1 MPGSRFSDFALTVSP
16 NNLGRH
22 LMKTL
27 LFASLTLA
35 ALALPATAQD
45 RHKPMYVTPAE
56 AAKLTAKVVGG
67 VSTHFLAPAS
77 GHLTARDAYGQELVY
92 RTASGVP
99 EVHANWADHFVV
111 TEGEATLVVGGTVV
125 GEHETGPGEKRGT
138 SITGGT
144 SYALTPGTSITVPP
158 GVPHWTVLKPGA
170 HFRAVVFK
178 LKD

>member
-1 MPGSRFSDFALTVSP
+1 
-16 NNLGRH
+16 
-22 LMKTL
+22 
-27 LFASLTLA
+27 
-35 ALALPATAQD
+35 
-45 RHKPMYVTPAE
+45 
-56 AAKLTAKVVGG
+56 
-67 VSTHFLAPAS
+67 
-77 GHLTARDAYGQELVY
+77 
-92 RTASGVP
+92 
-99 EVHANWADHFVV
+99 
-111 TEGEATLVVGGTVV
+111 VV

>member
-1 MPGSRFSDFALTVSP
+1 
-16 NNLGRH
+16 
-22 LMKTL
+22 MKST
-27 LFASLTLA
+27 LFAVLVLG
-35 ALALPATAQD
+35 ALALPAMAQD
-45 RHKPMYVTPAE
+45 QHKLMYVTPAE
-56 AAKLTAKVVGG
+56 AVKLTAKLVDHAG
-67 VSTHFLAPAS
+67 THFLV
-77 GHLTARDAYGQELVY
+77 RKDAYGQELVY
-92 RTASGVP
+92 RDGSGVP

-158 GVPHWTVLKPGA
+158 GMPHWTVLKPGA